1 MVEEEESS
9 LSYLFTQ
16 IKQAFRKK
24 SLQCHPDLCP
34 PSQRPSAEL
43 AFRELAEAYAA
54 LSKGMAHWL
63 HAVSCPSDL
72 SFLCMSCELVCTQ
85 ILLQWWNVCTSLHKK
100 HPPLRA
106 AALAPAPLLLL
117 CRSWP
122 SQGHLTALQ
131 RPDKAMVGQCG
142 GTTSAGIEAVPA
154 DASQVLCAGGTQH
167 HGRAGHPQYQ
177 GSRTRPWQASFRPA
191 AKFSNTGLAF
201 LICIPLAFTGVL
213 LGQ

>member
-1 MVEEEESS
+1 MYKNPRGVLGVSADATREE
-9 LSYLFTQ
+9 

-54 LSKGMAHWL
+54 LSKG
-63 HAVSCPSDL
+63 
-72 SFLCMSCELVCTQ
+72 
-85 ILLQWWNVCTSLHKK
+85 
-100 HPPLRA
+100 
-106 AALAPAPLLLL
+106 
-117 CRSWP
+117 
-122 SQGHLTALQ
+122 
-131 RPDKAMVGQCG
+131 
-142 GTTSAGIEAVPA
+142 
-154 DASQVLCAGGTQH
+154 GTQH
-167 HGRAGHPQYQ
+167 HGRVGHPQYQ

-213 LGQ
+213 LGQKYPNMARESGRRHGLLNPPVNPWLRDDVLPRQRAWGERSSHKEAPTT